1 MDHFEKNILN
11 KCNIKVTYGQI
22 FIRLWIDLTI
32 STIYCAVLILS
43 KIPDV
48 YRASYFVIGFVFIL
62 AIVDLD
68 YIYIVCYIS
77 FTIRALKCSIKS
89 VRVHLEQKSERS
101 PKEEFCP
108 GFRSF
113 NLFFYEYLEI
123 KNLFNQ
129 TFGYILSFDI
139 AYDFFVFTISLY
151 LYLRTVDKLTSNLWL
166 WHLGPITHILGKLI
180 KVIYFTTQ
188 TEQLHKEL
196 EALERVVVTSNPLS
210 GSSAILQSFLH
221 SNQKKYFTA
230 AGFFDINYKLT
241 YQFLTTC
248 FTYMHTLVM
257 ISFTVPQIIYQV
269 NILSIFAKGEQHA
282 NVFRQIVKFEETF
295 REVFKT
301 PVDFTS
307 WTFWTYVDYIIAA
320 VYWLVVYILKTQYYQ
335 FENFLVFIYH
345 LTLALLDLN
354 SLFIVCHIRST
365 VRCLRTFQE
374 YLLTISREI
383 QEEAESHSG
392 SELRN
397 LHIQSRQLKNLK
409 RKINETFGPL
419 LLVSIVYDFVVLVF
433 QLYFYLRYIF
443 RYHALSQVGQI
454 IKILGF
460 VCKASV
466 YVTEMEEYY
475 QEV

>member
-1 MDHFEKNILN
+1 MKEFLESFKVLN
-11 KCNIKVTYGQI
+11 
-22 FIRLWIDLTI
+22 
-32 STIYCAVLILS
+32 
-43 KIPDV
+43 
-48 YRASYFVIGFVFIL
+48 FIL
-62 AIVDLD
+62 L
-68 YIYIVCYIS
+68 
-77 FTIRALKCSIKS
+77 FTSI
-89 VRVHLEQKSERS
+89 
-101 PKEEFCP
+101 CP
-108 GFRSF
+108 F
-113 NLFFYEYLEI
+113 L
-123 KNLFNQ
+123 
-129 TFGYILSFDI
+129 
-139 AYDFFVFTISLY
+139 
-151 LYLRTVDKLTSNLWL
+151 TVSI
-166 WHLGPITHILGKLI
+166 GGKL
-180 KVIYFTTQ
+180 VISQ
-188 TEQLHKEL
+188 RKLHYWVIFSLNFLMTIFECL
-196 EALERVVVTSNPLS
+196 CGLIGYLLDPDIWVNWD
-210 GSSAILQSFLH
+210 LQ
-221 SNQKKYFTA
+221 
-230 AGFFDINYKLT
+230 
-241 YQFLTTC
+241 
-248 FTYMHTLVM
+248 HTLVM

-295 REVFKT
+295 RDVFKT